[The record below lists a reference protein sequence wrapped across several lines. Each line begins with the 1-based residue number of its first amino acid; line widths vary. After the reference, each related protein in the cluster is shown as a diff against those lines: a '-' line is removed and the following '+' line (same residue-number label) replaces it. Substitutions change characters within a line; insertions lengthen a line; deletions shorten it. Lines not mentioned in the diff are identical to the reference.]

1 MTLLPSNS
9 SAKCFITKWKSKF
22 DLLCISVGIALGI
35 AYFKLQMLWAV
46 SLCFP
51 VKCNDLLLFE
61 NFYLQ
66 SYVYNKLSDPCIILQ
81 SFSYFET
88 FWWLRK
94 FSFHHKWNEAWLLVI
109 NWYIRVASWV
119 AQRLKGTLMQI
130 WKSPYIFVCI

>member
-1 MTLLPSNS
+1 MTVGQKKFTTINKIHFIFDNSLVRCFTCFSVHLFTFLPMLSGKLINWSVFYPKPLTLLPSNS

-35 AYFKLQMLWAV
+35 VYFKLQMLWAV

-66 SYVYNKLSDPCIILQ
+66 SYVYNKLFDTCIILQ
-81 SFSYFET
+81 SFS
-88 FWWLRK
+88 
-94 FSFHHKWNEAWLLVI
+94 
-109 NWYIRVASWV
+109 
-119 AQRLKGTLMQI
+119 
-130 WKSPYIFVCI
+130 